1 MPRTVLIVDDSAPMR
16 LALRSIIDGE
26 VGWQVCGEA
35 ANGAAGI
42 AAAARLKPDVVVLD
56 FSMPVMNGIEAGAQI
71 RKLVPAARLLMI
83 TWFAVPAIEEAA
95 HLAGIEAFVEKGSR
109 GKLLRALQ
117 QFELEKHVA

>member
-1 MPRTVLIVDDSAPMR
+1 MPRTVLIVDDSAPLR

-56 FSMPVMNGIEAGAQI
+56 FSMPVMNGIEAGPKSENSCLQ
-71 RKLVPAARLLMI
+71 
-83 TWFAVPAIEEAA
+83 
-95 HLAGIEAFVEKGSR
+95 HGS
-109 GKLLRALQ
+109 
-117 QFELEKHVA
+117 